1 MTGFWNGQAQLYN
14 LSNSAE
20 LPTTWAPIAAGL
32 VKDLNQTERIMK
44 IGTWNWTDISK
55 TSFRLSEPEDT
66 TDPEVQPI
74 HVSASTVRYMDLTN
88 QSLPQLGSFGLG
100 E

>member
-14 LSNSAE
+14 LSNSAD
-20 LPTTWAPIAAGL
+20 LPPSWAPIAAGL
-32 VKDLNQTERIMK
+32 VKDLNQTEVTRRVGI
-44 IGTWNWTDISK
+44 WNWTDISK

-74 HVSASTVRYMDLTN
+74 HVSVLILSVAWST
-88 QSLPQLGSFGLG
+88 
-100 E
+100 